1 MKELNK
7 QGNEVI
13 REFCPG
19 DRYRYDMKLNREGWV
34 QYDTDQDAH
43 YFGCWVNP
51 VKLMTFCYCEGD
63 TILVKC
69 ADKEHYNAEIQ
80 SMNDYYGDGFVAK
93 TIDLDGTMTVFQ
105 QDRSRFL
112 IN

>member
-1 MKELNK
+1 METNK

-19 DRYRYDMKLNREGWV
+19 DRYRYDMKLVGREGWK

-51 VKLMTFCYCEGD
+51 DKMMTFCYCEGD
-63 TILVKC
+63 VTIIRCK
-69 ADKEHYNAEIQ
+69 DKEHYNAEIQ
-80 SMNDYYGDGFVAK
+80 SMNEFYDAGFVAK
-93 TIDLDGTMTVFQ
+93 TIDMDGNMTVFQ
-105 QDRSRFL
+105 QNRSEFS